1 MGFTTTLL
9 LRNVIDDDLVT
20 FFEQQCDSDANYMA
34 AFTAKDPTNRTA
46 FLAHWERIR
55 ADATAIALTIVL
67 DGQVVGSIGSYHE
80 DGRCEVTFWLGKEY
94 WGKGIA
100 TRALAKFLAE
110 INQTRP
116 IHARAA
122 KDNAGSLRVLEKCG
136 FVVISKSR
144 GFANARGQA
153 IEELLLELR

>member
-1 MGFTTTLL
+1 MGLTTTLL
-9 LRNVIDDDLVT
+9 LRNVTDDDLVT
-20 FFEQQCDSDANYMA
+20 IFEQQCDADANYMA
-34 AFTAKDPTNRTA
+34 AFTAKEPTNRTA

-55 ADATAIALTIVL
+55 ADVTLIARTIVL
-67 DGQVVGSIGSYHE
+67 DGQVVGNIGSYHE
-80 DGRCEVTFWLGKEY
+80 DGRCEVTFWLGKKY

-100 TRALAKFLAE
+100 TRASVKFLAE

-136 FVVISKSR
+136 FVVLSESR
-144 GFANARGQA
+144 GFANARGEE